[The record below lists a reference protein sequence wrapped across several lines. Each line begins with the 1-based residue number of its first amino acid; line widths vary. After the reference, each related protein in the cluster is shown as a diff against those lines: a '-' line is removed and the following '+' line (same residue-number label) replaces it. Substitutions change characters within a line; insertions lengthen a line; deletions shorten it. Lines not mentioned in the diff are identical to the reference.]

1 MTAILPYIFLL
12 VIVPL
17 AFGINMSSGPY
28 AVGVLEPLSMVFFRW
43 FGVVIIMLP
52 FMLGVLWQSRQI
64 IRENFPLFL
73 FASFLGMI
81 ICPAGVYISG
91 HYTTAIN
98 IGLIYSLSPIFT
110 VAMERIFFGR
120 RLSTVNAIGVIIA
133 FLGVVYIII
142 KGDIANLID
151 LQFSAG
157 DLWVLAASFCW
168 GWYSILLRKQET
180 IMAGKRLFTLN
191 AVLGTLLALPL
202 MAYEVTVLEKPIVFN
217 PQFFALVAV
226 ISFISSIVAYMG
238 MIYIIRT
245 LSVTISS
252 YVLYITPLYATLI
265 GVFFLGETLYT
276 YHILSAVVIL
286 SGVFLAMKKDKSL
299 QSDI

>member
-1 MTAILPYIFLL
+1 MTPMMPYIFLL

-17 AFGINMSSGPY
+17 SFGINISSGPY

-43 FGVVIIMLP
+43 FGVVVIMLP
-52 FMLGVLWQSRQI
+52 FMIGVLWQSRGI
-64 IRENFPLFL
+64 IRENFGLFL

-81 ICPAGVYISG
+81 VCPAGVYISG

-98 IGLIYSLSPIFT
+98 IGLIYTLSPIFT
-110 VAMERIFFGR
+110 IAMERIFFGR
-120 RLSTVNAIGVIIA
+120 RLSVVNAIGVIVA

-142 KGDIANLID
+142 KGDITNLIH

-157 DLWVLAASFCW
+157 DLWVLAASFSW
-168 GWYSILLRKQET
+168 GLYSILLRKQET

-191 AVLGTLLALPL
+191 AVLGALLALPL
-202 MAYEVTVLEKPIVFN
+202 MAYEVTVLDKPIVFS

-265 GVFFLGETLYT
+265 GVFFLGETLYI

-286 SGVFLAMKKDKSL
+286 SGVFLAMKKDK
-299 QSDI
+299 ITTG